1 MVFDKFKIFYP
12 FTMDAGKER
21 FLVWKE
27 DTFTDPFP
35 HNLHTHINEI
45 SVFLSH

>member
-1 MVFDKFKIFYP
+1 MVFDKFKILCP
-12 FTMDAGKER
+12 FTIDAQKER
-21 FLVWKE
+21 FLFWKE

-45 SVFLSH
+45 SDFLSL

>member
-21 FLVWKE
+21 LLFWKE

-35 HNLHTHINEI
+35 HKLALRE
-45 SVFLSH
+45 VGRCDR